1 MATRSTLL
9 KLLTLSALGCVTSGG
24 HHVKA
29 ATKPDQLAVV
39 RVVGTALRDRL
50 HGDFAVLPRIFIYT
64 PVAAP
69 ALAPLPADEE
79 RALLD
84 ALRVGGSAQWADSA
98 ARRDSSRTVVTL
110 AGPVVIDGDTARV
123 PVYISAGGHR
133 AGQPVF
139 YTIEQFVIARVGAE
153 WHLVRRRIIY
163 AT

>member
-1 MATRSTLL
+1 MATRGVV
-9 KLLTLSALGCVTSGG
+9 LTLSALGCVASSG
-24 HHVKA
+24 HQVNDA
-29 ATKPDQLAVV
+29 AKPDQLAVA
-39 RVVGTALRDRL
+39 RVVGNALRDRL
-50 HGDFAVLPRIFIYT
+50 PGGFVVLPRMFVYT

-69 ALAPLPADEE
+69 TLTPVPADEE

-84 ALRVGGSAQWADSA
+84 ALRAGGSVRWADSA

-139 YTIEQFVIARVGAE
+139 FTIELFVVAHVGAE